1 MPKEPLPTEGR
12 GQETQKKIEHIST
25 TEEEVFRRIIPKFE
39 KLRISTREFEG
50 VYSKEEIERD
60 LKSVEHKKEFF
71 DTLSPLM
78 KRAKILEA
86 LLAEQIELSD
96 WLGKDVMTIIPSEY
110 DDLYH
115 GVDLAVEFQ
124 KDETLQYLAMGIDVT
139 TSSSFALET
148 KMILIRSGIESGD
161 LTQMKYFTSE
171 RLSDFHGRMG
181 NIPSIVVGADARTI
195 NELAELWLTIEKSK
209 RSNPGTDTAT
219 LEELREHAREAQ
231 QKLAH
236 HRVQVLILKQMEIQ
250 FEAFGQYAKKK
261 QKNEQASKFDSLL
274 KLVRDILKQKRVSP
288 VDERSNDNDDV
299 FQALQKYI
307 TKYF

>member
-1 MPKEPLPTEGR
+1 MRKEPLPQGDQ
-12 GQETQKKIEHIST
+12 GQETNKKIEHISP
-25 TEEEVFRRIIPKFE
+25 TEEEVFERIVPKFE
-39 KLRISTREFEG
+39 ELRVDPKEFEG
-50 VYSKEEIERD
+50 VYSREEIERD
-60 LKSVEHKKEFF
+60 LKSIEHKKELF

-86 LLAEQIELSD
+86 LLAEQMELSD
-96 WLGKDVMTIIPSEY
+96 WLGKDVMTIVPSEY

-115 GVDLAVEFQ
+115 GVDLAAEFQ
-124 KDETLQYLAMGIDVT
+124 RDETLQYLALGVDVT

-148 KMILIRSGIESGD
+148 KILLIRGGIESGE

-209 RSNPGTDTAT
+209 RPKPGIDAAT

-236 HRVQVLILKQMEIQ
+236 HRIQVLILKQMEIQ
-250 FEAFGQYAKKK
+250 LEAFGQYAKNK

-274 KLVRDILKQKRVSP
+274 KLVRDILKEKRVSLA
-288 VDERSNDNDDV
+288 DERSNDLDDV
-299 FQALQKYI
+299 YQALQKYI
-307 TKYF
+307 AKYF

>member
-1 MPKEPLPTEGR
+1 MPKELSPTENR
-12 GQETQKKIEHIST
+12 GQETQKKIEHISS

-39 KLRISTREFEG
+39 ELRINMKEFEG

-71 DTLSPLM
+71 EALSPLM

-86 LLAEQIELSD
+86 LLAEQIELND
-96 WLGKDVMTIIPSEY
+96 WLGKDVMTIVPSEY

-115 GVDLAVEFQ
+115 GVDLAAEFQ
-124 KDETLQYLAMGIDVT
+124 RDETLQYLAMGVDVT
-139 TSSSFALET
+139 TSSSFALES
-148 KMILIRSGIESGD
+148 KILMIRNGIESGD

-181 NIPSIVVGADARTI
+181 NIPSIVVGTDARTI

-209 RSNPGTDTAT
+209 RPTSGIDAVA
-219 LEELREHAREAQ
+219 LEELREYARKAQ

-250 FEAFGQYAKKK
+250 LEAFSQYAKNK

-274 KLVRDILKQKRVSP
+274 NLVRDILKEKRVSP
-288 VDERSNDNDDV
+288 ADERSNDSDDV
-299 FQALQKYI
+299 FQALQKYV